1 MTTKTT
7 IAVDKATALIQDLN
21 ANIRIAEYDCATKL
35 EAGDLEGAKS
45 AAKTAKTL
53 RKLMMNMAGRI
64 LSENRK
70 DGNGSPNS

>member
-1 MTTKTT
+1 MATTT

-21 ANIRIAEYDCATKL
+21 SNIRIAEYDCATKL
-35 EAGDLEGAKS
+35 AAGDIEGAKS

-53 RKLMMNMAGRI
+53 RKLMMSMAGRI
-64 LSENRK
+64 LSENWK

>member
-1 MTTKTT
+1 MMATTT

-21 ANIRIAEYDCATKL
+21 SNIRIAEYDCATKL
-35 EAGDLEGAKS
+35 DAGDIEGAKS

-53 RKLMMNMAGRI
+53 RKLMMSMAGRI